1 MASAHGSLG
10 FGYKSL
16 ETSQDLGDTT
26 KLFVLLP
33 LPPVLWER
41 MRCDERPPGEL
52 RTKSHLLQNSGG
64 NYVEPLNDECIC
76 LQKTHIYI
84 YIISLHLTKFVGRSI
99 AAPAS
104 TTRWWS
110 CCGPCIPQRCANPR
124 CNPCAATSSR
134 LFGRDVVKQD
144 PTNKTQVLEKSFILG
159 PLPFTGFH
167 FCLPLLYVQQPAFNF
182 PISDLIVLHIGA
194 MPAARNVRSPQLSI
208 RLSRMQVA
216 LLLLFGLP
224 PIVFP
229 GTNLHCSAFLWS

>member
-1 MASAHGSLG
+1 M
-10 FGYKSL
+10 
-16 ETSQDLGDTT
+16 
-26 KLFVLLP
+26 
-33 LPPVLWER
+33 PPKN
-41 MRCDERPPGEL
+41 
-52 RTKSHLLQNSGG
+52 TH
-64 NYVEPLNDECIC
+64 
-76 LQKTHIYI
+76 THIYI

-159 PLPFTGFH
+159 PFPFTGFH